1 MKKTIAVILIILCIL
16 SIGTV
21 VFGTEVNTLENNNK
35 NDVEEMKS
43 KMEVK
48 REEYTEKYG
57 SDAYWLAGFII
68 EEIVQPYSIPFC
80 FIGIV
85 VGLLFQY
92 VLGTRRL
99 DYKHRGFST
108 VIVFVTILLI
118 LLRKC
123 VSYHKN
129 PHLSN
134 PFTKPSHTNQPS
146 NTATMASTR
155 NSSLPPS
162 HPAQR

>member
-1 MKKTIAVILIILCIL
+1 MKKTIAGILIILCIL

-85 VGLLFQY
+85 IGLLFQY

-118 LLRKC
+118 CQVL
-123 VSYHKN
+123 
-129 PHLSN
+129 
-134 PFTKPSHTNQPS
+134 PFIY
-146 NTATMASTR
+146 ALVVIGWR
-155 NSSLPPS
+155 G
-162 HPAQR
+162 

>member
-43 KMEVK
+43 KMEVN

-118 LLRKC
+118 CQVL
-123 VSYHKN
+123 
-129 PHLSN
+129 
-134 PFTKPSHTNQPS
+134 PFIY
-146 NTATMASTR
+146 ALVVIGWR
-155 NSSLPPS
+155 G
-162 HPAQR
+162 

>member
-21 VFGTEVNTLENNNK
+21 VFGTEVTTLENNNK

-57 SDAYWLAGFII
+57 SDACWLAGFII
-68 EEIVQPYSIPFC
+68 EEIVKPYSITFC

-118 LLRKC
+118 CQVL
-123 VSYHKN
+123 
-129 PHLSN
+129 
-134 PFTKPSHTNQPS
+134 PFIY
-146 NTATMASTR
+146 ALVVIGWR
-155 NSSLPPS
+155 G
-162 HPAQR
+162 

>member
-1 MKKTIAVILIILCIL
+1 MKKTIAIILVILCIL

-21 VFGTEVNTLENNNK
+21 AFGTEINTLENNNK
-35 NDVEEMKS
+35 NDIEEMKS

-48 REEYTEKYG
+48 KEEYTEKYG
-57 SDAYWLAGFII
+57 SEAYWLAGFII
-68 EEIVQPYSIPFC
+68 EEVVQPYSIPFC

-108 VIVFVTILLI
+108 VIVFVTILVICQVL
-118 LLRKC
+118 
-123 VSYHKN
+123 
-129 PHLSN
+129 
-134 PFTKPSHTNQPS
+134 PFIY
-146 NTATMASTR
+146 ALVVIGWR
-155 NSSLPPS
+155 G
-162 HPAQR
+162 

>member
-1 MKKTIAVILIILCIL
+1 MKKTIPVILIILCIL

-21 VFGTEVNTLENNNK
+21 VFGTEVTTLENNNK

-118 LLRKC
+118 CQVL
-123 VSYHKN
+123 
-129 PHLSN
+129 
-134 PFTKPSHTNQPS
+134 PFIY
-146 NTATMASTR
+146 ALVVIGWR
-155 NSSLPPS
+155 G
-162 HPAQR
+162 

>member
-1 MKKTIAVILIILCIL
+1 MKKTIAIILVILCIL

-21 VFGTEVNTLENNNK
+21 AFGTEVNTLENNNK

-48 REEYTEKYG
+48 KEEYTEKYG
-57 SDAYWLAGFII
+57 SEAYWLAGFIL
-68 EEIVQPYSIPFC
+68 EEVVRPYSIPFC

-108 VIVFVTILLI
+108 VIVFVTILVICQVL
-118 LLRKC
+118 
-123 VSYHKN
+123 
-129 PHLSN
+129 
-134 PFTKPSHTNQPS
+134 PFIY
-146 NTATMASTR
+146 ALVVIGWR
-155 NSSLPPS
+155 G
-162 HPAQR
+162 

>member
-1 MKKTIAVILIILCIL
+1 MKKTIAIILVILCIL

-21 VFGTEVNTLENNNK
+21 AFGTEVNTLENNNK
-35 NDVEEMKS
+35 NDVEKMKS

-48 REEYTEKYG
+48 KEEYTEKYG
-57 SDAYWLAGFII
+57 SEAYWLAGFIL
-68 EEIVQPYSIPFC
+68 EEVVQPYSIPFC

-108 VIVFVTILLI
+108 VIVFVTILVICQVL
-118 LLRKC
+118 
-123 VSYHKN
+123 
-129 PHLSN
+129 
-134 PFTKPSHTNQPS
+134 PFIY
-146 NTATMASTR
+146 ALVVIGWR
-155 NSSLPPS
+155 G
-162 HPAQR
+162 

>member
-108 VIVFVTILLI
+108 VIVFITILLI
-118 LLRKC
+118 CQVL
-123 VSYHKN
+123 
-129 PHLSN
+129 
-134 PFTKPSHTNQPS
+134 PFIY
-146 NTATMASTR
+146 ALVVIGWR
-155 NSSLPPS
+155 G
-162 HPAQR
+162 

>member
-1 MKKTIAVILIILCIL
+1 MKKTIAIILVILCIL

-21 VFGTEVNTLENNNK
+21 AFGTEVNTLENNNK

-48 REEYTEKYG
+48 KEEYTEKYG
-57 SDAYWLAGFII
+57 SEAYWLAGFIL
-68 EEIVQPYSIPFC
+68 EEVVQPYSIPFC

-108 VIVFVTILLI
+108 VIVFVTILVICQVL
-118 LLRKC
+118 
-123 VSYHKN
+123 
-129 PHLSN
+129 
-134 PFTKPSHTNQPS
+134 PFIY
-146 NTATMASTR
+146 ALVVIGWR
-155 NSSLPPS
+155 G
-162 HPAQR
+162 

>member
-57 SDAYWLAGFII
+57 SDTYWLAGFII

-118 LLRKC
+118 CQVL
-123 VSYHKN
+123 
-129 PHLSN
+129 
-134 PFTKPSHTNQPS
+134 PFIY
-146 NTATMASTR
+146 ALVVIGWR
-155 NSSLPPS
+155 G
-162 HPAQR
+162 

>member
-1 MKKTIAVILIILCIL
+1 
-16 SIGTV
+16 
-21 VFGTEVNTLENNNK
+21 
-35 NDVEEMKS
+35 
-43 KMEVK
+43 MEVK

-118 LLRKC
+118 CQVL
-123 VSYHKN
+123 
-129 PHLSN
+129 
-134 PFTKPSHTNQPS
+134 PFIY
-146 NTATMASTR
+146 ALVVIGWR
-155 NSSLPPS
+155 G
-162 HPAQR
+162 

>member
-1 MKKTIAVILIILCIL
+1 MKKTIAVILMILCIL

-118 LLRKC
+118 CQVL
-123 VSYHKN
+123 
-129 PHLSN
+129 
-134 PFTKPSHTNQPS
+134 PFIY
-146 NTATMASTR
+146 ALVVIGWR
-155 NSSLPPS
+155 G
-162 HPAQR
+162 

>member
-1 MKKTIAVILIILCIL
+1 MKKTIAIILVILCIL

-21 VFGTEVNTLENNNK
+21 AFGTEVNTLENNNK

-48 REEYTEKYG
+48 KEEYTEKYG
-57 SDAYWLAGFII
+57 SEAYWLAGFIL
-68 EEIVQPYSIPFC
+68 EEVVQPYSIPFC

-108 VIVFVTILLI
+108 VIVFVTILVICQVLPFIYALI
-118 LLRKC
+118 VIGWRG
-123 VSYHKN
+123 
-129 PHLSN
+129 
-134 PFTKPSHTNQPS
+134 
-146 NTATMASTR
+146 
-155 NSSLPPS
+155 
-162 HPAQR
+162 

>member
-21 VFGTEVNTLENNNK
+21 VFGTEVTTLENNNK

-68 EEIVQPYSIPFC
+68 EEIVQPYSIQFC

-118 LLRKC
+118 CQVL
-123 VSYHKN
+123 
-129 PHLSN
+129 
-134 PFTKPSHTNQPS
+134 PFIY
-146 NTATMASTR
+146 ALVVIGWR
-155 NSSLPPS
+155 G
-162 HPAQR
+162 

>member
-35 NDVEEMKS
+35 NDIEEMKS

-118 LLRKC
+118 CQVL
-123 VSYHKN
+123 
-129 PHLSN
+129 
-134 PFTKPSHTNQPS
+134 PFIY
-146 NTATMASTR
+146 ALVVIGWR
-155 NSSLPPS
+155 G
-162 HPAQR
+162 

>member
-1 MKKTIAVILIILCIL
+1 MKKTIAIILVILCIL

-21 VFGTEVNTLENNNK
+21 AFGTEVNTLENNNK

-48 REEYTEKYG
+48 KEEYTEKYG
-57 SDAYWLAGFII
+57 SEAYWLAGFIL
-68 EEIVQPYSIPFC
+68 EEVVQPYSIPFF

-85 VGLLFQY
+85 LGLLFQY

-108 VIVFVTILLI
+108 VIVFVTILVICQVL
-118 LLRKC
+118 
-123 VSYHKN
+123 
-129 PHLSN
+129 
-134 PFTKPSHTNQPS
+134 PFIY
-146 NTATMASTR
+146 ALVVIGWR
-155 NSSLPPS
+155 G
-162 HPAQR
+162 

>member
-16 SIGTV
+16 LIGTV
-21 VFGTEVNTLENNNK
+21 VFGTEVTTLENNNK

-118 LLRKC
+118 CQVL
-123 VSYHKN
+123 
-129 PHLSN
+129 
-134 PFTKPSHTNQPS
+134 PFIY
-146 NTATMASTR
+146 ALVVIGWR
-155 NSSLPPS
+155 G
-162 HPAQR
+162 

>member
-21 VFGTEVNTLENNNK
+21 VFGTEANTLENNNK

-118 LLRKC
+118 CQVL
-123 VSYHKN
+123 
-129 PHLSN
+129 
-134 PFTKPSHTNQPS
+134 PFIY
-146 NTATMASTR
+146 ALVVIGWR
-155 NSSLPPS
+155 G
-162 HPAQR
+162 

>member
-57 SDAYWLAGFII
+57 SDAYWLAGFIL

-118 LLRKC
+118 CQVL
-123 VSYHKN
+123 
-129 PHLSN
+129 
-134 PFTKPSHTNQPS
+134 PFIY
-146 NTATMASTR
+146 ALVVIGWR
-155 NSSLPPS
+155 G
-162 HPAQR
+162 

>member
-1 MKKTIAVILIILCIL
+1 MKKTIAIILVILCIL

-21 VFGTEVNTLENNNK
+21 AFGTEVNKLEEANK
-35 NDVEEMKS
+35 NDVSEMKD

-48 REEYTEKYG
+48 KEEYTEKYG
-57 SDAYWLAGFII
+57 SEAYWLAGFII
-68 EEIVQPYSIPFC
+68 EEVVQPYSIPFC

-108 VIVFVTILLI
+108 VIVFVTILVICQVL
-118 LLRKC
+118 
-123 VSYHKN
+123 
-129 PHLSN
+129 
-134 PFTKPSHTNQPS
+134 PFIY
-146 NTATMASTR
+146 ALVVIGWR
-155 NSSLPPS
+155 G
-162 HPAQR
+162 

>member
-21 VFGTEVNTLENNNK
+21 VFGTEVTTLENNNK
-35 NDVEEMKS
+35 NDVEKMKS

-118 LLRKC
+118 CQVL
-123 VSYHKN
+123 
-129 PHLSN
+129 
-134 PFTKPSHTNQPS
+134 PFIY
-146 NTATMASTR
+146 ALVVIGWR
-155 NSSLPPS
+155 G
-162 HPAQR
+162 

>member
-1 MKKTIAVILIILCIL
+1 MKKTIAAILIILCIL

-118 LLRKC
+118 CQVL
-123 VSYHKN
+123 
-129 PHLSN
+129 
-134 PFTKPSHTNQPS
+134 PFIY
-146 NTATMASTR
+146 ALVVIGWR
-155 NSSLPPS
+155 G
-162 HPAQR
+162 

>member
-16 SIGTV
+16 SIGTF
-21 VFGTEVNTLENNNK
+21 VFGTEVTTLENNNK

-118 LLRKC
+118 CQVL
-123 VSYHKN
+123 
-129 PHLSN
+129 
-134 PFTKPSHTNQPS
+134 PFIY
-146 NTATMASTR
+146 ALVVIGWR
-155 NSSLPPS
+155 G
-162 HPAQR
+162 

>member
-99 DYKHRGFST
+99 DCKHRGFST

-118 LLRKC
+118 CQVL
-123 VSYHKN
+123 
-129 PHLSN
+129 
-134 PFTKPSHTNQPS
+134 PFIY
-146 NTATMASTR
+146 ALVVIGWR
-155 NSSLPPS
+155 G
-162 HPAQR
+162 

>member
-35 NDVEEMKS
+35 NDVEKMKS

-118 LLRKC
+118 CQVL
-123 VSYHKN
+123 
-129 PHLSN
+129 
-134 PFTKPSHTNQPS
+134 PFIY
-146 NTATMASTR
+146 ALVVIGWR
-155 NSSLPPS
+155 G
-162 HPAQR
+162 

>member
-108 VIVFVTILLI
+108 VIVFVTVLLI
-118 LLRKC
+118 CQVL
-123 VSYHKN
+123 
-129 PHLSN
+129 
-134 PFTKPSHTNQPS
+134 PFIY
-146 NTATMASTR
+146 ALVVIGWR
-155 NSSLPPS
+155 G
-162 HPAQR
+162 